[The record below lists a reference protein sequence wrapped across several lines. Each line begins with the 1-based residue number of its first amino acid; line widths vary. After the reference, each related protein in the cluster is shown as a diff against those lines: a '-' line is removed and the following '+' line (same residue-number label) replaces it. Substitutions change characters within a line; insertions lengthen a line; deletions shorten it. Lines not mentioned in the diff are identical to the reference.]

1 MNRIISATIAAGTAA
16 VLLLASCQRDE
27 LQGGSISGEEVS
39 VSISAT
45 MPIDGGAVVK
55 SNDEPGNAS
64 YVNRC
69 IMGVYLNDD
78 GMSQPEPMGDK
89 VVVRVDGTTHK
100 AEFGDLQLVSGHKY
114 LLVFWADNA
123 TEDSDNG
130 FEDNHYNTAD
140 FPEVTFK
147 KGDTYKSNDDT
158 RDAFFAS
165 YPIEVNGPSSHDIE
179 LHRPFG
185 QLNITTN
192 DYRTVVEDFN
202 SLLPTQVK
210 IDFSGINIPTGIDL
224 LTGELT
230 EDDKEL
236 SLVSGPVGIAEVSYP
251 IAADGCRQLS
261 FDYIFAPY
269 EEEGEE
275 QQLVL
280 NEFTMHFL
288 SSGDQETISAYTFQN
303 IPVRRNYRTNVSGN
317 LLTDRTGIDVEV
329 VPDFNGTEE
338 IVDGKLVVETVEEL
352 SAALEAGRSV
362 MLAEDMTLDG
372 YIGFDSNED
381 EVIIDL
387 NSQTLT
393 FSTTGTA
400 LLAENSD
407 VTLENGT
414 ILADHMD
421 NSTNPAA
428 ICVQDNSTVTL
439 DNITMETNSTAIFVY
454 QSSTGARIEVKD
466 SKIDATYFCI
476 GTNATAPS
484 AADAEIVVENSEL
497 TSDETPLLIN
507 IPCDATLTE
516 CKLNGVSQGAFV
528 RGGNVVFSGC
538 EITQAYEG
546 EDYESVAD
554 MYDDTNWGSGNYAP
568 LAGITV
574 GNRSNDYQYPTSLT
588 LYNTTVSASGS
599 HADYFP
605 AVYAYANQGE
615 GLGVTIDYDSDCRF
629 DGTFEVAS
637 GNVTVNGSEFTAAG
651 QSASIGNVK
660 SLKDAIASLGTG
672 DGKIQHLQMTL
683 SEDIT
688 LSDSDIASGFAPA
701 GTSVGMDLAGHT
713 MNLDASVI
721 ADNSSIA
728 FFDGT
733 ILTQNISDVRIHALS
748 VGTNG
753 TLTLDGITLE
763 SNGSGVGVNKTTS
776 GGTLTVRNSKIT
788 TAAYG
793 VGTNA
798 SAPVSENVTITLE
811 KSEFTGSDPV
821 FINIPCTL
829 NMTGCTL
836 NGNMHG
842 MVLRGGTANVENCNI
857 SLTYPENKSSEY
869 AKKMADY
876 FQSANWAEGNAVNI
890 AAVTVGNKVAEG
902 NSSYKYP
909 SVLNI
914 KNCVVESVGIHA
926 DLFPAL
932 YVWANQEAENGVT
945 ITYDE
950 DTKFYGDRI
959 YGNNGANITV
969 NGEDPVTDEGDQRL

>member
-16 VLLLASCQRDE
+16 VMLFASCQRDE

-64 YVNRC
+64 EVNRC

-78 GMSQPEPMGDK
+78 GMSQPKPMGDK

-147 KGDTYKSNDDT
+147 VGDTYQSNDDT

-165 YPIEVNGPSSHDIE
+165 YPIEVNGPSSHDIN

-192 DYRTVVEDFN
+192 DYRTVAEDFN

-210 IDFSGINIPTGIDL
+210 IDFSGIDIPTGIDL

-230 EDDKEL
+230 EDDKES
-236 SLVSGPVGIAEVSYP
+236 SLVSGPVDIADVSYP

-280 NEFTMHFL
+280 NEFKMHFQN
-288 SSGDQETISAYTFQN
+288 GGQETISAYTFQN

-329 VPDFNGTEE
+329 VPDFNEPAIEINTEE
-338 IVDGKLVVETVEEL
+338 ELVDV
-352 SAALEAGRSV
+352 
-362 MLAEDMTLDG
+362 
-372 YIGFDSNED
+372 
-381 EVIIDL
+381 
-387 NSQTLT
+387 LT
-393 FSTTGTA
+393 NGGDAVLTG
-400 LLAENSD
+400 D
-407 VTLENGT
+407 
-414 ILADHMD
+414 I
-421 NSTNPAA
+421 
-428 ICVQDNSTVTL
+428 
-439 DNITMETNSTAIFVY
+439 
-454 QSSTGARIEVKD
+454 
-466 SKIDATYFCI
+466 
-476 GTNATAPS
+476 
-484 AADAEIVVENSEL
+484 
-497 TSDETPLLIN
+497 
-507 IPCDATLTE
+507 
-516 CKLNGVSQGAFV
+516 
-528 RGGNVVFSGC
+528 
-538 EITQAYEG
+538 
-546 EDYESVAD
+546 
-554 MYDDTNWGSGNYAP
+554 
-568 LAGITV
+568 
-574 GNRSNDYQYPTSLT
+574 
-588 LYNTTVSASGS
+588 TVSAQTLSLTE
-599 HADYFP
+599 
-605 AVYAYANQGE
+605 GE
-615 GLGVTIDYDSDCRF
+615 T
-629 DGTFEVAS
+629 
-637 GNVTVNGSEFTAAG
+637 
-651 QSASIGNVK
+651 
-660 SLKDAIASLGTG
+660 ASL
-672 DGKIQHLQMTL
+672 
-683 SEDIT
+683 
-688 LSDSDIASGFAPA
+688 
-701 GTSVGMDLAGHT
+701 DLDGHT
-713 MNLDASVI
+713 ITFNAKMTAENASVT
-721 ADNSSIA
+721 
-728 FFDGT
+728 FTDGT
-733 ILTQNISDVRIHALS
+733 IVTQNLAAVNDHALS

-763 SNGSGVGVNKTTS
+763 SNGSCVAVNGATS

-793 VGTNA
+793 VATNA
-798 SAPVSENVTITLE
+798 SAPESKNVTITLE
-811 KSEFTGSDPV
+811 NSEFTGSDPV

-842 MVLRGGTANVENCNI
+842 MVLRGGTANVENCHI
-857 SLTYPENKSSEY
+857 SLTYPEGESREKAQE
-869 AKKMADY
+869 MANY
-876 FQSANWAEGNAVNI
+876 FQSVNWATGNAVNI

-914 KNCVVESVGIHA
+914 ENCVIESAGGHA

-945 ITYDE
+945 ITYDG

-969 NGEDPVTDEGDQRL
+969 NGAAVSDEGDTRP